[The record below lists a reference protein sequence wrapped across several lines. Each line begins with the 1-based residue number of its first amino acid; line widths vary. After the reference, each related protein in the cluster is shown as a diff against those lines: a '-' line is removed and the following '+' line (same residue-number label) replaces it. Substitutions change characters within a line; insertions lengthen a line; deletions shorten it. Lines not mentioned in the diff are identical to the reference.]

1 MSFLWSLQWCPA
13 MEWFN
18 DKRVEKDR
26 KDKKHLVTI
35 VGKKKQMPWGTL
47 DTTPFLLAYF
57 CFGKDNEGFLN
68 LTSNALKV

>member
-1 MSFLWSLQWCPA
+1 

-35 VGKKKQMPWGTL
+35 VGKKKQMP
-47 DTTPFLLAYF
+47 
-57 CFGKDNEGFLN
+57 
-68 LTSNALKV
+68 